1 MGVDEAYEEQGAVDV
16 DGMSYEARPLT
27 SLCVLNACAATAACG
42 QAQCGVSRRAWLAL
56 QELLALGEAAGH
68 VSRGCSAALVASLR
82 RTQYSAAAHAAA
94 GGAEQCAVCRL
105 EYEVGDALAALP
117 CAHHFHADCL
127 APWLRSNKTCP
138 CCKREI
144 EGASPAHAA
153 RRTPM

>member
-1 MGVDEAYEEQGAVDV
+1 MGKRD
-16 DGMSYEARPLT
+16 
-27 SLCVLNACAATAACG
+27 
-42 QAQCGVSRRAWLAL
+42 VSRRAWLAL